1 MDAFKYFVLGC
12 QVVGIT
18 FSPKEPVP
26 ASLNVRY
33 MYETFYE
40 FFKLSVSDIDQA
52 MYSSKTLFEL

>member
-1 MDAFKYFVLGC
+1 M
-12 QVVGIT
+12 GIT

-40 FFKLSVSDIDQA
+40 FFKLYVSFIDQA
-52 MYSSKTLFEL
+52 M